1 MTSTR
6 LFAHVAFPIPLD
18 KQFTYEVPEELH
30 DLIREGSRVLAP
42 LGSKKIT
49 GYVIRLKKTSDVD
62 RCLFIAGVLD
72 LWPVFSEELLSFARW
87 ISEYYMTPIGQVLDV
102 MLPPGMDR
110 GSEKIFTLRH
120 AVGEYEIQALRKTK
134 PVQAKILK
142 ALFVYRKLSL
152 KKLIKKI
159 GAKNLAKN
167 IDELKKLQIVE
178 ENDVVNDP
186 EVSIRFDNYVRLS
199 DAFTQEPE
207 RAATALAALEKR
219 SPKQAE
225 LLTYLLEWTQER
237 EASGENAAIR
247 QADLLRIIQAPSSAL
262 KGLSEKK
269 IVSIFENEKIRNPY
283 DFIPDTPKPVT
294 LNTEQDSAVKRITES
309 VVHAVYKTFL
319 LHGVTGSGKTQVYI
333 ETIQKALELGR
344 SAIVLVPEISLTPQA
359 VERFKAYFGDKVAV
373 LHSRMSMGER
383 FDSWRKLHS
392 GDFRIAIGAR
402 SAIFAPM
409 KNLGLIVVD
418 EEHENTYKQTDSVPK
433 YHARD
438 AAVIR
443 GNLNNAVVILGSAT
457 PSLESY
463 YNATTGKY
471 ELVELT
477 KRIDDVPMPKV
488 EIVNMRHEKD
498 IHTEGWQ
505 PVFSKALRDRMKD
518 ALNHK
523 QQIILFQNRRG
534 YANYVE
540 CYDCGFVAECP
551 HCSITLTYHSHQ
563 FKMRCHYC
571 GYVIPAYRECPTC
584 GNANILNQGIGTQKV
599 EEQLKEMFG
608 PSSVVR
614 MDLDSTANKGAHGK
628 ILDKFQSG
636 DAPILLGTQ
645 MVAKGLDF
653 ENVTV
658 VGVISADTSLLLPDF
673 RSSERT
679 FQLLTQVAGRAGRKE
694 KLGNVIIQTFNPDR
708 SAIVFAKDHD
718 YSSFYREEIAFRKE
732 LSYPPFA
739 RLALIQFKSEDEKKV
754 VEHAGLFCDILRDKV
769 SHKRWTKSQFEL
781 LGPVAA
787 PIMKIR
793 NQFRWQILIKAGKS
807 FDKSGVAMRELIRS
821 SLDLYQTKDRD
832 AKVHIGIEMD
842 PYSLL

>member
-18 KQFTYEVPEELH
+18 KQFTYEVPEELQ

-42 LGSKKIT
+42 LGTKKIT
-49 GYVIRLKKTSDVD
+49 GYVTQLKKTTDVD
-62 RCLFIAGVLD
+62 RCLHIAGVLD

-87 ISEYYMTPIGQVLDV
+87 ISEYYMTPIGQVLDI

-110 GSEKIFTLRH
+110 GNEKIFTLKQSI
-120 AVGEYEIQALRKTK
+120 GDYEIQALRKTK
-134 PVQAKILK
+134 PVQSKILK
-142 ALFVYRKLSL
+142 ALFVYKKLSL
-152 KKLIKKI
+152 KKLIKKV

-167 IDELKKLQIVE
+167 IEELKKLQIVE

-186 EVSIRFDNYVRLS
+186 AVRIRFDNFVRLS
-199 DAFTQEPE
+199 DAFIQEPE
-207 RAATALAALEKR
+207 RAGTALAMLEKR

-225 LLTYLLEWTQER
+225 LLKYILDWTQER
-237 EASGENAAIR
+237 LLSGEDAAIR
-247 QADLLRIIQAPSSAL
+247 QADLLRIIQAPPSAL

-269 IVSIFENEKIRNPY
+269 FVSVFENEKIRNPY
-283 DFIPDTPKPVT
+283 DFIPAKPKPIT
-294 LNTEQDSAVKRITES
+294 LNKEQDAAVRRITES
-309 VVHAVYKTFL
+309 VVKAVYKTFL

-333 ETIQKALELGR
+333 ETINQALESGK

-359 VERFKAYFGDKVAV
+359 VERFKSHFGDRVAV

-383 FDSWRKLHS
+383 FDSWRKLQS
-392 GDFRIAIGAR
+392 GDFTIVIGAR

-463 YNATTGKY
+463 YNAKTEKY

-477 KRIDDVPMPKV
+477 KRVDDVPMPKV
-488 EIVNMRHEKD
+488 EIVNMKHEKE

-505 PVFSKALRDRMKD
+505 PVFSKALRDRIKE
-518 ALNHK
+518 ALSRK

-540 CYDCGFVAECP
+540 CYDCGFVGECP
-551 HCSITLTYHSHQ
+551 RCSITLTYHSHQ

-571 GYVIPAYRECPTC
+571 GYVTPAYRECPSC
-584 GNANILNQGIGTQKV
+584 GNANILNHGIGTQKV
-599 EEQLKEMFG
+599 EEQLKNLFG
-608 PSSVVR
+608 PTSVVR
-614 MDLDSTANKGAHGK
+614 MDLDSTADKGAHGK
-628 ILDKFQSG
+628 ILDRFKRG

-694 KLGNVIIQTFNPDR
+694 KRGNVIIQTYNPER

-718 YSSFYREEIAFRKE
+718 YISFYHEEIAFRKE

-739 RLALIQFKSEDEKKV
+739 RLALIQFKSEDDKKV
-754 VEHAGLFCDILRDKV
+754 VEHAGLFCDILRDKLA
-769 SHKRWTKSQFEL
+769 HKRWTKNQFDL

-787 PIMKIR
+787 PIAKIR

-807 FDKSGVAMRELIRS
+807 FDKSGGLTRELIRS
-821 SLDLYQTKDRD
+821 SLDSYRTKHQD
-832 AKVHIGIEMD
+832 AKVQIGIEID